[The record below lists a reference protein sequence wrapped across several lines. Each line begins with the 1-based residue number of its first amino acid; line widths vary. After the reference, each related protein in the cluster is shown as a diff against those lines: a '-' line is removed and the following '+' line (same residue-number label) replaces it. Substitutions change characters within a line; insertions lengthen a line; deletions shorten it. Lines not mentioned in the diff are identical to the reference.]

1 LHGIGWATVQKMM
14 IDAPSF
20 DIDGEDGHE
29 VIELSESNEQ
39 QILNYVNSMM

>member
-1 LHGIGWATVQKMM
+1 MQKMM

-20 DIDGEDGHE
+20 DIDDEKGHE
-29 VIELSESNEQ
+29 VIALTESNEQ